1 MFMTLKDLLLKVTHQ
16 NYKVVLQQI
25 SELPIT
31 FEIPKER
38 LSDYL
43 DYQVIGVSENW
54 VITLK
59 GAKIV

>member
-1 MFMTLKDLLLKVTHQ
+1 MKLKDLLLKITHN
-16 NYKVVLQQI
+16 NYRVVLQQI
-25 SELPIT
+25 QELPIT